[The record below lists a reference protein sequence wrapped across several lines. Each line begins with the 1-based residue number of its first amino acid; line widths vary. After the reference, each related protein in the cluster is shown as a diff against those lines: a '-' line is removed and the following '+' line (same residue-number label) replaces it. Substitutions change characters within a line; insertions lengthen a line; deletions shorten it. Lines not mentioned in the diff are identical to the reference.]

1 MTQNIS
7 ASVLQE
13 AKAVMAA
20 MRPMNT
26 MELTSFSQQFVLKAD
41 SDTSPH
47 DHAAFI
53 LECDFEH
60 ERFIT
65 TINYQ
70 SSYSSSSQNWSLTL
84 IKAHIERAIR
94 FY

>member
-7 ASVLQE
+7 ASVFEE

-20 MRPMNT
+20 MGPMHT
-26 MELTSFSQQFVLKAD
+26 MEITRFSQQFVLKAN

-53 LECDFEH
+53 MECDFEH

-70 SSYSSSSQNWSLTL
+70 SSYSSPSQSWSLTL